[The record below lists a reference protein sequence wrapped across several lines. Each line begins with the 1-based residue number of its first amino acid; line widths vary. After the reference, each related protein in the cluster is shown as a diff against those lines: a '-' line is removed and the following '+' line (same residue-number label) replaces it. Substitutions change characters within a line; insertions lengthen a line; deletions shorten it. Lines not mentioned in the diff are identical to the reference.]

1 MKATMKFSNLAL
13 VLALV
18 CVAGSQTQSAWAQNL
33 AVPIDRIVDTLP
45 PGSDPSQES
54 EFDFPAFTYFDTNIA
69 EDSIINSYLLGYL
82 SDRIYA
88 DDQGF
93 DQGWV
98 DEFKDELEQNGA
110 LHVEF
115 FSHPTTG
122 AEVATVETFSSLIV
136 VHRGSSSA
144 GSTVYY
150 SLTDWWVDFDDDA
163 RQEFFGK
170 ERVYVH
176 EGFSRSSA
184 SVYNWIFPIIQDAY
198 SRGKNIWV
206 TGHSLGGANAMLT
219 AARLH
224 YRDGITVKGLHTFG
238 APRVGDADFG
248 DLLDSQNAGNV
259 ALADR
264 TTRWVV
270 DGDSAVSLFGGDWV
284 TRYTNTRW
292 GRRPTRVWVSYHH
305 VGQVNHIFR
314 IDDANGAEFQLWE
327 NAPDLSNDTPFSVLS
342 LNDEHLDYVRAMDA
356 VLTQGL
362 VDQGRFDLLSKLL
375 KL

>member
-1 MKATMKFSNLAL
+1 MKATINFARF

-18 CVAGSQTQSAWAQNL
+18 FLAGYQVQSGSAQNL
-33 AVPIDRIVDTLP
+33 SVPIDRIVDTLP
-45 PGSDPSQES
+45 PGREPVNDS
-54 EFDFPAFTYFDTNIA
+54 EFDFPAFTYFDSNIA
-69 EDSIINSYLLGYL
+69 PDSIINAYLLGYL

-88 DDQGF
+88 DDTGY
-93 DQGWV
+93 DQEWV
-98 DEFKDELEQNGA
+98 EEFKDELELNGA
-110 LHVEF
+110 LNVEF

-170 ERVYVH
+170 ELVYVH

-184 SVYNWIFPIIQDAY
+184 SVYGWILPIIQDAY
-198 SRGKNIWV
+198 ARGKNIWV

-224 YRDGITVKGLHTFG
+224 YRDGISVKGLHTFG

-248 DLLDSQNAGNV
+248 DLMDSENTSGF
-259 ALADR
+259 ALADH

-292 GRRPTRVWVSYHH
+292 GRRPTRFWVSYHH

-314 IDDANGAEFQLWE
+314 IDDASGTDFQLWE
-327 NAPDLSNDTPFSVLS
+327 DAPDLSNDTPFSVLS

-356 VLTQGL
+356 MLAQQL
-362 VDQGRFDLLSKLL
+362 EEQGRMDLLFKLL